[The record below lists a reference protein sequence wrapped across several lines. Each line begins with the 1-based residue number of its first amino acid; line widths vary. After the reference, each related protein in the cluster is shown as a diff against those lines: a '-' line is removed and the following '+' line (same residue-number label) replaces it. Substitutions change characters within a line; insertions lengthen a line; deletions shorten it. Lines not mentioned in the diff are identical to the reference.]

1 MWRVLGFCKE
11 EVRSMI
17 IGSYYADGS
26 PVEEVNLRDK
36 GRMFELEACVIKH
49 PRRLVSHFAKLKN
62 LLKR

>member
-17 IGSYYADGS
+17 IGRYYADGS

-36 GRMFELEACVIKH
+36 GRMFELEVCVI
-49 PRRLVSHFAKLKN
+49 
-62 LLKR
+62 